1 MVSHTRSLLSSSDC
15 VKPKDNYSFYFSR
28 VIGVPQD
35 ESSVPSLPTIDIIK
49 DSTSSSSSSRIDTTS
64 NETKIH
70 SQMVEGANEQSK
82 AASNAPLSEGGDDS
96 PPEGVKED
104 SSIDVDMVAGEEVVQ
119 SLKHGLYFSFIF
131 TCLTFVYVRKH
142 LH

>member
-1 MVSHTRSLLSSSDC
+1 
-15 VKPKDNYSFYFSR
+15 
-28 VIGVPQD
+28 
-35 ESSVPSLPTIDIIK
+35 
-49 DSTSSSSSSRIDTTS
+49 
-64 NETKIH
+64 
-70 SQMVEGANEQSK
+70 MVEGANEQSK